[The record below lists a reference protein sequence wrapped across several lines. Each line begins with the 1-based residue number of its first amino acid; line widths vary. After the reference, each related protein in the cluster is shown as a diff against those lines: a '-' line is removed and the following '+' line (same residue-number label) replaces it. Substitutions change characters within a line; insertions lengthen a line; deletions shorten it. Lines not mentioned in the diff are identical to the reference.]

1 MDRKRAFSLWRS
13 GVITRE
19 QVDDLVTELYQDWVR
34 AKEVSDAKTEDVPK
48 VEQTE
53 FPQRHEDSRKESE
66 G

>member
-1 MDRKRAFSLWRS
+1 MVLQFYDSILP
-13 GVITRE
+13 
-19 QVDDLVTELYQDWVR
+19 DWVR